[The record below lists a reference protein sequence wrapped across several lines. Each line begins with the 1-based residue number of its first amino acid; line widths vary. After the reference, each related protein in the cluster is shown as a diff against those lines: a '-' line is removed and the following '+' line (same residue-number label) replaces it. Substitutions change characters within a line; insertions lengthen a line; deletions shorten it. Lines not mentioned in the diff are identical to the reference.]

1 MFGNAMPDDDSVREK
16 ASLLRQGVIN
26 RVPIVYSEAEG
37 PARTSRQ
44 KVEEYQVKE
53 CAGNS
58 AAMRKICARHIDKF
72 NGGNGMKTF
81 MASPATIE
89 RKWYV
94 VDATDMTLGR
104 LASEVAKVLRGKNK
118 AIFTP
123 HIDTGDYV
131 IVVNAEK
138 IKVTGKKLDQK
149 IYYHHSDYVG
159 GMKETTLKE
168 MLAKKPE
175 KVIEL
180 AVKGML
186 PKGPLGRQMYKKLHV
201 YAGPEHQHAAQ
212 KPEVL
217 TF

>member
-1 MFGNAMPDDDSVREK
+1 
-16 ASLLRQGVIN
+16 
-26 RVPIVYSEAEG
+26 
-37 PARTSRQ
+37 
-44 KVEEYQVKE
+44 
-53 CAGNS
+53 
-58 AAMRKICARHIDKF
+58 
-72 NGGNGMKTF
+72 MKTF
-81 MASPATIE
+81 MDSPATID

-94 VDATDMTLGR
+94 VDAEGMTLGR

-118 AIFTP
+118 PIFTP

-138 IKVTGKKLDQK
+138 VKVTGKKLLQK
-149 IYYHHSDYVG
+149 VYYNHSDYVG
-159 GMKETTLKE
+159 GMKETTLAE
-168 MLAKKPE
+168 MMAKKPE

-186 PKGPLGRQMYKKLHV
+186 PKGPLGRQMYTKLFV
-201 YAGPEHQHAAQ
+201 YAGPDHKHAAQ